1 MGKTELIFKEGDKIE
16 SKSKFAGGLRL
27 EIMAICKGYVM
38 ARYKGA
44 MPGVWTIKEI
54 ISIIEELNK
63 E

>member
-1 MGKTELIFKEGDKIE
+1 
-16 SKSKFAGGLRL
+16 
-27 EIMAICKGYVM
+27 MAICKGYVM